1 LNFPADRLFSR
12 SAGRDNLGRSLVP
25 SGAFQE
31 AMKRFLPL
39 GFCLIATAAMAQG
52 YSQAQRQACD
62 AALSPGSRAKVI
74 ADCTA
79 FLKTP
84 KLPAIISGPAYLAR
98 GNAYALQPADFS
110 KALSDFNAA
119 SSILPRDPK
128 PLNAAGIVFLKQ
140 RKLLEAFSAFDAA
153 RLIDGRDP
161 TALYGRGLS
170 RLAMGQ
176 GGQKDMDMAMGY
188 DKGVAAFFKKND
200 LYP

>member
-1 LNFPADRLFSR
+1 
-12 SAGRDNLGRSLVP
+12 
-25 SGAFQE
+25 
-31 AMKRFLPL
+31 MKRLL
-39 GFCLIATAAMAQG
+39 TALVFCLAAVPAAAQ
-52 YSQAQRQACD
+52 YNMDQKKACD
-62 AALSPGSRAKVI
+62 TALDPGSRAKVI
-74 ADCTA
+74 AACSR

-84 KLPAIISGPAYLAR
+84 KLPAIAAGPAYLAR
-98 GNAYALQPADFS
+98 GNAYALQPADFE
-110 KALSDFNAA
+110 KALSDFNSA

-128 PLNAAGIVFLKQ
+128 PLDAAGIVLLKQ
-140 RKLLEAFSAFDAA
+140 RKLMEAFGAFDAA

>member
-1 LNFPADRLFSR
+1 MKRMLRFGFWVIALC
-12 SAGRDNLGRSLVP
+12 LL
-25 SGAFQE
+25 SGA
-31 AMKRFLPL
+31 AV
-39 GFCLIATAAMAQG
+39 AQ
-52 YSQAQRQACD
+52 YSQDQRRACD
-62 AALSPGSRAKVI
+62 AVLTPASRAKVI

-84 KLPAIISGPAYLAR
+84 KLPPVIAGPAYLAR
-98 GNAYALQPADFS
+98 GNAYALQEADFS
-110 KALSDFNAA
+110 KALADFNSDAT
-119 SSILPRDPK
+119 IQPRDPK
-128 PLNAAGIVFLKQ
+128 PLNAAGIVLLKQ
-140 RKLLEAFSAFDAA
+140 HKLLDAFAAFDAA

-188 DKGVAAFFKKND
+188 DKGVAAFFRKND